1 MGQPRARAMPSRAR
15 GEGALGSGGCRGLP
29 VLSEPVPAE
38 GACPRPPA
46 LLVLCPDLSLP
57 CGPILKSGIRGHG
70 DSNSRKK
77 KKSWQF
83 KSIAC
88 AGTSLFPQRTSF
100 VSHFGPLTRDKFT
113 SDGGARPTSAPRF
126 REESAFSLYS

>member
-38 GACPRPPA
+38 GACPPPPA

-77 KKSWQF
+77 KNLGSSK
-83 KSIAC
+83 A
-88 AGTSLFPQRTSF
+88 SLVPGLVCFLSARVSF
-100 VSHFGPLTRDKFT
+100 LTL
-113 SDGGARPTSAPRF
+113 G
-126 REESAFSLYS
+126 L